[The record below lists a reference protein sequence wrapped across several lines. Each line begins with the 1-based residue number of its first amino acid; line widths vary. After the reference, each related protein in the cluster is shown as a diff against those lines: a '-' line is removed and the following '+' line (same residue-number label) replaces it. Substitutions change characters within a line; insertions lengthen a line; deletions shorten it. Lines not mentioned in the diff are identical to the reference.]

1 MVEFKVRIVDS
12 KPVFCWSLKILKIK
26 ISVDKFFIKTV
37 YFQLFDNSVFSFI
50 KENFQI
56 MLLSQNTYD
65 KLSLI
70 INPGIVL
77 KI

>member
-12 KPVFCWSLKILKIK
+12 KPVFCWSLKIK